1 MKSNVD
7 VQKVGGEKPSLFGM
21 ITSPGLQFERMKTNG
36 SVWGA
41 LIILAVLGGMVSIIN
56 NYINFNSPQLQAVME
71 NEQAAMF
78 KNITIGIS
86 FFTGMLGVAAG
97 FMFTAAVYKVIMMV
111 MGNDTPYQKLLSITV
126 YTGLITCIGLLINGV
141 LAIVFGE
148 DGTVK
153 YTSLGPLFEKG
164 TVAFGIGSTID
175 IFLIWVLVVTGLGLH
190 ITAGLSKKQATIFV
204 VVFFIIS
211 LAFSA
216 AVGLV
221 SGLFPKA

>member
-1 MKSNVD
+1 MEPNVD

-21 ITSPGLQFERMKTNG
+21 ITSPRLQFERMKTSS

-41 LIILAVLGGMVSIIN
+41 LIILAVLGGIVSIIN

-78 KNITIGIS
+78 KNITIGTS
-86 FFTGMLGVAAG
+86 FFTGMLGVAMG
-97 FMFTAAVYKVIMMV
+97 FMFAAAVYKVIMMFI
-111 MGNDTPYQKLLSITV
+111 GNDTPYQKLLSITV
-126 YTGLITCIGLLINGV
+126 YTGIITCIGLLINGV
-141 LAIVFGE
+141 LAIVFGG

-175 IFLIWVLVVTGLGLH
+175 IFVIWALVVTGLGLH

-211 LAFSA
+211 LAFGA
-216 AVGLV
+216 VVGLV